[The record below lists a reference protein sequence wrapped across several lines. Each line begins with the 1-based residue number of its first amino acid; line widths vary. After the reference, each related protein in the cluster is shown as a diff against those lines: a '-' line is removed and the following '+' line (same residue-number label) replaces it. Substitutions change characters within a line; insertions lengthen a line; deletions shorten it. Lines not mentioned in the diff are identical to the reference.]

1 MLSGEVANTNFIIFS
16 LMRSGIEP
24 TIYCT
29 RGQHS
34 NHYTSDAVICVY
46 EDNER
51 YFYFQFKKM
60 HIAVEL
66 GGGLPVLLEEKWKND
81 RMLVEKGSVVMHCEP
96 SQCTQVLSQDSNNWV
111 LHVQSYL
118 RK

>member
-1 MLSGEVANTNFIIFS
+1 MEKEQRLVG
-16 LMRSGIEP
+16 
-24 TIYCT
+24 
-29 RGQHS
+29 
-34 NHYTSDAVICVY
+34 
-46 EDNER
+46 NER